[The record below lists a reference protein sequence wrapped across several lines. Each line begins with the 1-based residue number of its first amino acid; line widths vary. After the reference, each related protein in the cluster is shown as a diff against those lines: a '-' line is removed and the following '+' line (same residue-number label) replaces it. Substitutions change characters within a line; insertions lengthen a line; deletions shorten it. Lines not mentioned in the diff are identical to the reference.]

1 MTKSLRG
8 INLGGWLVVERWMT
22 PELFRGVKGDS
33 EIDLVRELGYEQAR
47 RRLEQHREGFVKED
61 DFAWMAKQG
70 FECVR
75 IPVGYWLFE
84 STDEFIDGERY
95 LQRAFLWAKQYRIK
109 VILDFHAL
117 QGSQNGKRH
126 SGQSGRIRFYQLTNM
141 RRGLRTLEH
150 MASRY
155 GGEASLI
162 GIEVMNE
169 PEWPRLKW
177 RLAYYYKRAYEVVE
191 RHTAQEVRVIFSDG
205 FRPVGAAKLM
215 RFLKL
220 TRRGVLDVHL
230 YQVFS
235 TEDEQKTTAADY
247 LNTVRYDWDMLLEKI
262 GQDVTVMV
270 GEWSVATARNVDQ
283 TQFQNEYFGLQ
294 SEVFSASTW
303 VHCYWSYRTSGRGAW
318 NYRSLH
324 EEG

>member
-1 MTKSLRG
+1 M
-8 INLGGWLVVERWMT
+8 VERWMT
-22 PELFRGVKGDS
+22 PELFWGVKGDS
-33 EIDLVRELGYEQAR
+33 EIDLVRELGHEQAR
-47 RRLEQHREGFVKED
+47 RRLDQHREEFIKED
-61 DFAWMAKQG
+61 DFAWMAQQG

-84 STDEFIDGERY
+84 TTDEFIDGERY
-95 LQRAFLWAKQYRIK
+95 LQCAFLWAKRYQIK
-109 VILDFHAL
+109 IILDFHAL

-126 SGQSGRIRFYQLTNM
+126 SGQSGRTKFYQLTNM
-141 RRGLRTLEH
+141 RRGLRTLKY

-155 GGEASLI
+155 GREASLI
-162 GIEVMNE
+162 GIEVINE

-177 RLAYYYKRAYEVVE
+177 RLAYYYKRAYKVVE
-191 RHTAQEVRVIFSDG
+191 RYAAQEVRVIFSDG
-205 FRPVGAAKLM
+205 FRPLGAAKLM

-220 TRRGVLDVHL
+220 TKRGVLDVHL

-235 TEDEQKTTAADY
+235 PEDGQKTTATDY

-262 GQDVTVMV
+262 GRDVTVMV
-270 GEWSVATARNVDQ
+270 GEWSVATARNVHQ
-283 TQFQNEYFGLQ
+283 AQFHNDYFGLQ

-303 VHCYWSYRTSGRGAW
+303 AHCYWSYSTSGRGAW

-324 EEG
+324 EGE